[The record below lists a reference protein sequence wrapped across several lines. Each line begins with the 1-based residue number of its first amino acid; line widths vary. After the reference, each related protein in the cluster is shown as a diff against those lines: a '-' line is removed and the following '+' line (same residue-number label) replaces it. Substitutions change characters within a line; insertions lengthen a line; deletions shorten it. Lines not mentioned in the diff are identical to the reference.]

1 MIVVAVILIIF
12 NAAFILFGKELDIK
26 LGFRQHDHIGVL
38 VTVLIFLALVL
49 YVLFSILT
57 GG

>member
-12 NAAFILFGKELDIK
+12 NSAFILFGKELDTK
-26 LGFRQHDHIGVL
+26 LGFRQHDCIGVL
-38 VTVLIFLALVL
+38 VTLLIILILVL
-49 YVLFSILT
+49 YVLFSALT